1 MILCCGEA
9 LIDMIPMK
17 GSDGDEGFNPMP
29 GGSVF
34 NTAIA
39 LGRLEVQVEMF
50 TGLSTDMFG
59 RKLDAALNASHVDT
73 RKAVRSDRP
82 TPLAFVQLTD
92 GQASYT
98 FYDERSTV
106 RMLNTDDLPA
116 LDADTSAVYFGGI
129 SLCQNPVADAL
140 AKFCGSVSQKHVVVL
155 DPNVRPGFVDDVDA
169 YRRRLRKMIAASD
182 IVKVS
187 DEDLNWIFP
196 AATSLDQKFDEL
208 LNHGVTVAILTRGHL
223 GAKAQT
229 SSGSVA
235 MVPVPRVEVVDTV
248 GAGDTFNA
256 GFIARL
262 SEMGLLQKA
271 ELKEISNATLEDCL
285 NFAAKV
291 SAINVSRAG
300 ANPPWLRE
308 VIEFGKPHTMP
319 AS

>member
-17 GSDGDEGFNPMP
+17 GAGGNEGFAPLP

-50 TGLSTDMFG
+50 TGLSMDLFG
-59 RKLDAALNASHVDT
+59 RQLDAALNASHVDT
-73 RKAVRSDRP
+73 RKAVVSNRP
-82 TPLAFVQLTD
+82 TPLAFVQLTS

-98 FYDERSTV
+98 FYDEGSTV
-106 RMLNTDDLPA
+106 RMLTADDLPV
-116 LDADTSAVYFGGI
+116 LDQNTSAVYFGGI

-140 AKFCGSVSQKHVVVL
+140 AAFCDTASQEHVVVL
-155 DPNVRPGFVDDVDA
+155 DPNVRPGFVQDVEA
-169 YRRRLRKMIAASD
+169 YRTRLRRMIAASD

-196 AATSLDQKFDEL
+196 EATSLDQKFAEL
-208 LNHGVTVAILTRGHL
+208 LNSGASIAILTRGHL

-229 SSGSVA
+229 SSGATA
-235 MVPVPRVEVVDTV
+235 MVPVPKVEVVDTV

-262 SEMGLLQKA
+262 SELGLLTKPA
-271 ELKEISNATLEDCL
+271 LDKLSNEALEDCVR
-285 NFAAKV
+285 FAAKV
-291 SAINVSRAG
+291 AAINVSRAG
-300 ANPPWLRE
+300 ADPPWLCD
-308 VIEFGKPHTMP
+308 VIEF
-319 AS
+319 A